1 MMTPEKLKGFVN
13 SSGFP
18 LQIAIEHLVRSKTLS
33 HGWKVRYK
41 EHSWN
46 NRQTANAGFID
57 LVLADERGSSAMVVE
72 CKRVQDTSWIFL
84 LPSMKKAKRKPAHVW
99 ASRLDGQEEPRFFDW
114 NDITMEPS
122 SAECEFCIVPGQDQK
137 SRPMLER
144 IASELIEAT
153 EALAWEDYYLNSEQ
167 DIIRMYANV
176 IVTTAEL
183 HLCAFSPGDVSI
195 DTGMIDK
202 ADFMPVP
209 SLRFRKSLSTKSVS
223 ELNLKEKSDASLVR
237 AKENTVF
244 IVNSGHFE
252 EFLNSFGIDDGF
264 FRQFG

>member
-1 MMTPEKLKGFVN
+1 MMTPEKLKSFVN

-33 HGWKVRYK
+33 HGWKVLYK
-41 EHSWN
+41 EHSWKN
-46 NRQTANAGFID
+46 MDTHNSGFID
-57 LVLADERGSSAMVVE
+57 IVLADEYGTSAMVIE

-84 LPSMKKAKRKPAHVW
+84 LPSMKQANRRHAHVW
-99 ASRLDGQEEPRFFDW
+99 VSRLDGQEARFFDW
-114 NDITMEPS
+114 NDIAADPS

-153 EALAWEDYYLNSEQ
+153 EALAQEDYYLNKEQ
-167 DIIRMYANV
+167 GFIRMYVNV

-183 HLCAFSPGDVSI
+183 HLCSFSPGDISI
-195 DTGMIDK
+195 DAGMIDK
-202 ADFMPVP
+202 AQFTSVP
-209 SLRFRKSLSTKSVS
+209 FLRFRKSLSTKLVS
-223 ELNLKEKSDASLVR
+223 ELNLKEKTQASLVK

-244 IVNSGHFE
+244 VVNSSRFE
-252 EFLNSFGIDDGF
+252 EFLNSFGIDDGYF
-264 FRQFG
+264 KEFG